1 MLKSIDICRV
11 NMVMLVRYKVL
22 FLLTCLYQISLF
34 GQSSANFERF
44 STLNGLPQNS
54 IFSITQDSK
63 GFIWV
68 ATYDG
73 LSRFDGYQFIAFKP
87 DPGNFRGISS
97 NITVTLTSGADD
109 KLWVGTTGSGFSV
122 FDTKLLLFKNYLS
135 DGNSSNSLS
144 DNDITSIR
152 LSGNYVFIGTAN
164 GLNVFIANEDRILS
178 FSTQH
183 GLAANYIHSVF
194 SHQDGEV
201 WLSTSEGLQLV
212 TIENNQ
218 LAVKH
223 SWPLPFTGGVVRQI
237 TGDAEGRLWVVS
249 DRHITCFN
257 IDNNCHLKEVYK
269 LSNNSFPNELPNNIQ
284 FTTICQREKGEF
296 WVGTQSGLIKI
307 TEKDG
312 ALNLSDFFVNNVN
325 DESSIPGNQIIS
337 LYTDNEGVLWI
348 GTRFS
353 GLAKYD
359 PYKQHIFRYMHNPSV
374 ANTIHSNDVRA
385 ISEDSHGNI
394 WIGFRNQGLNYI
406 NAVTGNVKHFDSGN
420 IGNDRLL
427 NNSIRALFLDKSG
440 KLWVGYYGGFSA
452 IEIDSLD
459 NVRFIAAKDD
469 TGSIIRFNGT
479 TYAFY
484 EDSHQNFWVGT
495 SFGLLLYNRQLG
507 KAEWV
512 RNSHSHIPWGRSNFI
527 RSVCEDF
534 DGNLWLATDGNGV
547 YRYNHKTGQFRNYS
561 QILGNPATISHNK
574 VYSIVCD
581 YEGKIW
587 IGTHSGLNLFD
598 AETETFTHFSQDNG
612 LSNNIV
618 YGIMPEKG
626 NVLWLS
632 TANGLSKFNSTDRLF
647 KTFLPGFEFSDD
659 AYSQNPEGRIYAGGL
674 NGFFAFH
681 PDSLKENPFIPP
693 IRFTRLRLYNVPVEV
708 GPDSAG
714 RTILP
719 VALSHLDELVLNY
732 SDTFFSI
739 EFTALSYATPA
750 QNKYQFKL
758 EGLHSQWI
766 PVDYNNR
773 QAVFTRL
780 APGNYTL
787 MVRGSNSDGIWGE
800 SSLKIKIIPAYYQTQ
815 WFKWGTVL
823 LFVIIIFLIYR
834 ARLRAL
840 TRQKIKLQ
848 KIVDDKT
855 KTLQRQNQL
864 LSEQRNEI
872 ASQRDQVV
880 EMTRMVR
887 EADERK
893 LRFFTGI
900 SHEIRTPLTL
910 ILGPLEQLLNRS
922 DLEKPVKEKL
932 LMVQKNSASLLKLMA
947 QLLDFRKIDSGLMP
961 LNLQTGDLKT
971 FIIEKLE
978 MFKPLLEAKRLQ
990 LEIHIPNQELN
1001 CLFDADVVEKVL
1013 FNLISN
1019 AVKYI
1024 PGKGNIKVIVLTET
1038 RPAGEFL
1045 IMEVSDSGTGI
1056 SVSPKSKVF
1065 ERFYRD
1071 PVRKNKAD
1079 GAGIG
1084 LALSRDL
1091 ARLHGGDLIVDEDFT
1106 PGSRFVFSFPYQESG
1121 LPPDFNDVNS
1131 LEFNAGG
1138 NSDVQGQLLNNDFT
1152 ILVIEDN
1159 DDLRSFIGSGLQ
1171 HYNVLLAG
1179 DGDEGLKIAR
1189 EQLPDL
1195 IVSDIMMPNKNGF
1208 EICREIKGD
1217 DATNHIPVILLTA
1230 LGSLEH
1236 QQLGIDYGADDY
1248 IVKPF
1253 SISILAGKIRNILN
1267 ARQNFRKQLLAGL
1280 TGNENTSVWHTR
1292 NPFLSKVLEE
1302 INHHLSDGAF
1312 GVEELGQLMNMSRS
1326 TFYRKIKTLTGITPV
1341 ELIRMVRLKRSSEIL
1356 KESPEITIN
1365 EVAFKVGFEDVNY
1378 FRECFKKQFGKS
1390 PRDFV

>member
-1 MLKSIDICRV
+1 
-11 NMVMLVRYKVL
+11 MLVRFKVL
-22 FLLTCLYQISLF
+22 FLLVFFYHISLL

-54 IFSITQDSK
+54 IFSIAQDSK
-63 GFIWV
+63 GFIWF

-87 DPGNFRGISS
+87 DPGNLRGISS
-97 NITVTLTSGADD
+97 NITVTLASGADD

-122 FDTKLLLFKNYLS
+122 FDTKFLLFKNYLS
-135 DGNSSNSLS
+135 EVNSFNSLS

-152 LSGNYVFIGTAN
+152 VMGDYVFIGTTN
-164 GLNVFIANEDRILS
+164 GLNVFITNEERILS

-201 WLSTSEGLQLV
+201 WLSTSEGIQLV
-212 TIENNQ
+212 ALENNQ
-218 LAVKH
+218 LISKRI
-223 SWPLPFTGGVVRQI
+223 WPLLFTNGVVSQI
-237 TGDAEGRLWVVS
+237 IGDKEGRLWMVT

-257 IDNNCHLKEVYK
+257 IDSNSNLKEVYK
-269 LSNNSFPNELPNNIQ
+269 LSYNSFPKELPGNIQ
-284 FTTICQREKGEF
+284 FNTICQRDNGEF
-296 WVGTQSGLIKI
+296 WVGTQSGLLKL

-312 ALNLSDFFVNNVN
+312 IFNLSDFFINNVN

-337 LYTDNEGVLWI
+337 LYTDNEGILWV

-385 ISEDSHGNI
+385 ISEDSNGNI

-406 NAVTGNVKHFDSGN
+406 NAATGIVKYFDSGN
-420 IGNDRLL
+420 AGNDRLL
-427 NNSIRALFLDKSG
+427 NNSIRALYLDQSG
-440 KLWVGYYGGFSA
+440 KLWVGYYGGFA
-452 IEIDSLD
+452 KVEIDSRD

-484 EDSHQNFWVGT
+484 EDSNQNFWVGT
-495 SFGLLLYNRQLG
+495 SFGLLLYNRHLG

-598 AETETFTHFSQDNG
+598 AETETFTHFTQDNG

-632 TANGLSKFNSTDRLF
+632 TANGLSKFNSTNRLF

-659 AYSQNPEGRIYAGGL
+659 AYSQNHIGRIYVGGL
-674 NGFFAFH
+674 NGFFTFH

-693 IRFTRLRLYNVPVEV
+693 IRFTQLRLYNVPVEV

-739 EFTALSYATPA
+739 EFTALSYATPS
-750 QNKYQFKL
+750 QNQYQFKL
-758 EGLHSQWI
+758 NGLHSQWI

-787 MVRGSNSDGIWGE
+787 MVRGSNSDGLWGE
-800 SSLKIKIIPAYYQTQ
+800 SSIKIRIIPAYYQTQ
-815 WFKWGTVL
+815 WFKWVTVL
-823 LFVIIIFLIYR
+823 LFAVMIFMIYR

-840 TRQKIKLQ
+840 TKQKIKLQ
-848 KIVDDKT
+848 QIVDDKT

-872 ASQRDQVV
+872 ASQRDRVV
-880 EMTRMVR
+880 EMTRLVR

-910 ILGPLEQLLNRS
+910 ILGPLEQLLSSS
-922 DLEKPVKEKL
+922 DLEIPVKEKL
-932 LMVQKNSASLLKLMA
+932 LIVQRNSASLLKLMA

-961 LNLQTGDLKT
+961 LNPHTGDLKT
-971 FIIEKLE
+971 FIIERLD
-978 MFKPLLEAKRLQ
+978 MFKPLIEAKRLQ

-1013 FNLISN
+1013 FNLMSN
-1019 AVKYI
+1019 GVKYT
-1024 PGKGNIKVIVLTET
+1024 PENGYIKVVVDTET
-1038 RPAGEFL
+1038 RPSGKFL
-1045 IMEVSDSGTGI
+1045 KVEVSDSGTGI
-1056 SVSPKSKVF
+1056 SASPKSKVF

-1071 PVRKNKAD
+1071 SVKKNKAD

-1084 LALSRDL
+1084 LALSREL
-1091 ARLHGGDLIVDEDFT
+1091 ARLHGGDLIVDESFY
-1106 PGSRFVFSFPYQESG
+1106 PGSRFVFSFPYHESG
-1121 LPPDFNDVNS
+1121 LSSDYNDVNS
-1131 LEFNAGG
+1131 VEFNVED
-1138 NSDVQGQLLNNDFT
+1138 NTDSLSQFSKNDFT

-1159 DDLRSFIGSGLQ
+1159 DDLRRFIGSGLQ
-1171 HYNVLLAG
+1171 LYNVLLAG

-1208 EICREIKGD
+1208 EICREIKGN

-1280 TGNENTSVWHTR
+1280 TGNEAVAVSQTQD
-1292 NPFLSKVLEE
+1292 PFLSKVIEVIKHQLCDET
-1302 INHHLSDGAF
+1302 F

-1378 FRECFKKQFGKS
+1378 FRECFKKQFGKA
-1390 PRDFV
+1390 PRDFM